1 MQTIDKFITSH
12 FLYDDSILFGSLPY
26 CWSGFINC
34 ILQGILE
41 LLILFLYFVSF
52 IKTRVVMVK
61 SGGIGFIFGTD

>member
-41 LLILFLYFVSF
+41 LLILFRIIYEDQSYYGEKLRNWRN
-52 IKTRVVMVK
+52 IWN
-61 SGGIGFIFGTD
+61 